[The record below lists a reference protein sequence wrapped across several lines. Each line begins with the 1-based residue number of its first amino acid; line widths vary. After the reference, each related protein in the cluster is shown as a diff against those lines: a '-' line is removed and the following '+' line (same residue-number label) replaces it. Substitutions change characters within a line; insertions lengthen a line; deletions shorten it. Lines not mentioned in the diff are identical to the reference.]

1 MWIAAI
7 SVVAG
12 VVILV
17 IVFVLKGQSGG
28 QASSKPSKGPE
39 QKDTEFIQR
48 LSYLMKIVM
57 EHSSADRRESSTREV
72 IRIGESIHEQGGFR
86 YMIKIHEAVTKET
99 SPKVG
104 GRLKVIWKGIGDW
117 RA

>member
-17 IVFVLKGQSGG
+17 VVFLLKGQSGG
-28 QASSKPSKGPE
+28 QPQKPGKGPE

-72 IRIGESIHEQGGFR
+72 IRIGEAIHEQGGFR

-104 GRLKVIWKGIGDW
+104 TKLKVIWKGIGDW